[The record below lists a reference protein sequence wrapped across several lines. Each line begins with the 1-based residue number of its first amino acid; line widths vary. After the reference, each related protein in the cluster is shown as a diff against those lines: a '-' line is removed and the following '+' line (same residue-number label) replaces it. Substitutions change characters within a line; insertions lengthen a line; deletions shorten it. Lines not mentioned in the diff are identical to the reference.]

1 MAQVVSTDY
10 LGQQLKEMQNNIDF
24 NTHSSTAVFSKIV
37 ENTRKYCMAETKK
50 ISEKKKKTEKQAL
63 QELIN
68 ASDTLNATTPPIDRA
83 VRNYEEAQERF
94 QLQLDKRQQ
103 AASDTNFTNFATLGE
118 RKSRERREREK
129 GLFLKQ

>member
-1 MAQVVSTDY
+1 
-10 LGQQLKEMQNNIDF
+10 MQNNIDF

-68 ASDTLNATTPPIDRA
+68 ARDNKNATSPPTD
-83 VRNYEEAQERF
+83 
-94 QLQLDKRQQ
+94 Q
-103 AASDTNFTNFATLGE
+103 ATRD
-118 RKSRERREREK
+118 
-129 GLFLKQ
+129 